1 VRKGEDAEPSLSQL
15 IAARDKVR
23 REIDILQS
31 DTPFYGYNRGTQVNG
46 LIGELAETLRELER
60 LISEW
65 TSDEAQRL

>member
-23 REIDILQS
+23 REIEILQS
-31 DTPFYGYNRGTQVNG
+31 DTPFYGFNRGTQVNG
-46 LIGELAETLRELER
+46 LIGELVETLRELER